1 MEFAGRIASAILV
14 IWLAATLAFF
24 ALRILPGD
32 AIEAQLVHTGASES
46 DIEQRRTEQGLT
58 GPVWVQYG
66 RFLFNAVRGDFG
78 FSLLSGQPVT
88 ELIAQN
94 LVPTVT
100 LALAAVTVA
109 TVMGVILGTVG
120 GLSLTG
126 FSLLA
131 RTIMSLSLSVPI
143 YWTGTLAIIIFAA
156 QLGLLPSAGAG
167 RPSQL
172 MLPVAVLGFHTAGAI
187 ARVVQAN
194 VRQTLTADFV
204 TVARAKGLSETHIV
218 VRHVLRASLP
228 SVITVVALQA
238 GFLLSGTVITESLF
252 VRPGLGRLLLN
263 ATLQQDYP
271 VVQGVVVLTAAMYT
285 FVNMGSDGVFRILDP
300 RVAAY

>member
-1 MEFAGRIASAILV
+1 MGFASRIASTVLV
-14 IWLAATLAFF
+14 VWLAATLAFF

-32 AIEAQLVHTGASES
+32 AIQAQLAQSGASES
-46 DIEQRRTEQGLT
+46 DIEQRRAEEGLT
-58 GPVWVQYG
+58 DPVWIQYVH
-66 RFLFNAVRGDFG
+66 FLLKALRGDFG
-78 FSLLSGQPVT
+78 FSLLSGQSVT

-100 LALAAVTVA
+100 LALAAATVA
-109 TVMGVILGTVG
+109 TVIGVILGTVG
-120 GLSLTG
+120 GLSLPAV
-126 FSLLA
+126 SLFA
-131 RTIMSLSLSVPI
+131 RTIVSLSLSVPI

-172 MLPVAVLGFHTAGAI
+172 ILPVAVLGFHTAGAI

-194 VRQTLTADFV
+194 VRQTLNAEFI
-204 TVARAKGLSETHIV
+204 TVARAKGLPENYIIV
-218 VRHVLRASLP
+218 QHVLRVSLP
-228 SVITVVALQA
+228 SVVTVVALQV
-238 GFLLSGTVITESLF
+238 GFLLSGTVIIESLF

-271 VVQGVVVLTAAMYT
+271 VVQGVVVLPAAIYT
-285 FVNMGSDGVFRILDP
+285 IVNMGADAIFRILDP
-300 RVAAY
+300 RVAAH